1 MEATSWSDLAMVV
14 IVFLNVL
21 GMLSAYTTARR
32 DGYDWGYR
40 EGYDAAI
47 RDIEHEQ
54 KRLWV
59 RY

>member
-1 MEATSWSDLAMVV
+1 MEATCWSDLAMVV

-21 GMLSAYTTARR
+21 GMLSAYTTARK
-32 DGYDWGYR
+32 DGYDWGYQA
-40 EGYDAAI
+40 GYEDAI

-54 KRLWV
+54 RRLL